1 MRKLYFAGCV
11 FAAVACL
18 GGCTKTNDIEPV
30 SKGVDF
36 FAHVGNVDTKT
47 SIDGLKVLW
56 AKKDSI
62 AIQVTEKHLHNASNP
77 GAYSTTLGIYKLAD
91 DAAGTSVGRFT
102 YSSGGE
108 QITGDEEFFAFYP
121 ASYCTANKSNGYFYV
136 DFPMTQYYEDNI
148 GDKLPLPMYGIGSN
162 RSVDFKYAG
171 AVIKLRVWS
180 KEKTSIHSCVISADN
195 LSKKAFTYV
204 KDGKWQGLSKAYDVN
219 NLNMN
224 MRKPLEISNDESN
237 PTVITM
243 IIPLAGTKTLKNLK
257 FSINCERGGSE
268 LKKKSDLAVVPG
280 TIVTFPV
287 KELTIEPDRMFV
299 DGLEGEIDT
308 EWVKTA
314 EKSVKVTMVPSS
326 KLSEGNFQKIMEAT
340 RNLHN
345 KDKKIVLDLSGAN
358 AKESTLKG
366 LNTDNSYVGF
376 CGGSNRDNGIKNI
389 SKFYLPEGITTILNR
404 AFAYSG
410 YTEIVLP
417 TTLTKISGS
426 PSNGCDSLVWKVADG
441 NKYFKADEKGALC
454 DFGMTTLMALNG
466 GSGDSYIVKD
476 GTTTI
481 REWALYENSVIKTL
495 TIPAS
500 VTRLSGDCIS
510 GTPNLTTI
518 ICLGTKPAEFRPNSG
533 TNKVGPANQ
542 TKTLYVPKGCVE
554 IYKEKWAALLKEG
567 NWVVKEIA
575 GLSNVKEG
583 Y

>member
-11 FAAVACL
+11 IAVACL

-36 FAHVGNVDTKT
+36 FAHVDNVDTKT
-47 SIDGLKVLW
+47 SIDGLQVLW
-56 AKKDSI
+56 EKKDSI
-62 AIQVTEKHLHNASNP
+62 AIQVTENHLDNASRP
-77 GAYSTTLGIYKLAD
+77 REYATTLGIYKLAD
-91 DAAGTSVGRFT
+91 DAAGTNVGRFT
-102 YSSGGE
+102 YSSGE
-108 QITGDEEFFAFYP
+108 QIKGDEEFFAFYP

-287 KELTIEPDRMFV
+287 KELTIDPDRMFV
-299 DGLEGEIDT
+299 DGSEGEIDT
-308 EWVKTA
+308 AWVKTA
-314 EKSVKVTMVPSS
+314 KDSVKVTMVSAS
-326 KLSEGNFQKIMEAT
+326 KLHEDVFRDIMKAT
-340 RNLHN
+340 RSLEN
-345 KDKKIVLDLSGAN
+345 KIVLDLSGAN
-358 AKESTLKG
+358 AEKSILQG
-366 LNTDNSYVGF
+366 LTDNKYVGF

-389 SKFYLPEGITTILNR
+389 SKFSLPQGITTILNR
-404 AFAYSG
+404 VFSYSD

-417 TTLTKISGS
+417 STLTQIAGS
-426 PSNGCDSLVWKVADG
+426 PSNGCDSLIWKVANG
-441 NKYFKADEKGALC
+441 NKSFKADEKGALY
-454 DFGMTTLMALNG
+454 DYEMKTLMVLNG
-466 GSGDSYIVKD
+466 GSGDSYTVKD

-500 VTRLSGDCIS
+500 VTKLSGDCIS

-518 ICLGTKPAEFRPNSG
+518 ICQGTVPAEFKPNTG
-533 TNKVGPANQ
+533 KNKVGPSKL

>member
-1 MRKLYFAGCV
+1 MRKLYFAVCV
-11 FAAVACL
+11 FAAFACL

-36 FAHVGNVDTKT
+36 FAHVDNVDTKT
-47 SIDGLKVLW
+47 SINGLKVLW

-62 AIQVTEKHLHNASNP
+62 AIQVTEKHRDNASSP
-77 GAYSTTLGIYKLAD
+77 RAYATTLGIYKLAD
-91 DAAGTSVGRFT
+91 DAAGTNVGRFT

-108 QITGDEEFFAFYP
+108 QIKGDEEFFAFYP
-121 ASYCTANKSNGYFYV
+121 ASDCTANKSNGYFYV

-148 GDKLPLPMYGIGSN
+148 GDKLPLPMYGIGSDRN
-162 RSVDFKYAG
+162 VDFKYAG

-195 LSKKAFTYV
+195 LSKRAFTYV

-224 MRKPLEISNDESN
+224 MRKPLEISNVESD

-268 LKKKSDLAVVPG
+268 LKKKSDLKVDPG
-280 TIVTFPV
+280 TVVTFPV
-287 KELTIEPDRMFV
+287 KELIIEPDRMFV

-314 EKSVKVTMVPSS
+314 KDSVRVTMVLAS
-326 KLSEGNFQKIMEAT
+326 KLHEDVFSGIMKAT
-340 RNLHN
+340 RSLEN
-345 KDKKIVLDLSGAN
+345 KIVLDLSGAN

-376 CGGSNRDNGIKNI
+376 CGGSNRDKGIKNI

-404 AFAYSG
+404 AFSYSG

-426 PSNGCDSLVWKVADG
+426 PSNGCDSLIWKVANG
-441 NKYFKADEKGALC
+441 NKSFKADEKGVLY
-454 DFGMTTLMALNG
+454 DYEMKTLMVLNG
-466 GSGDSYIVKD
+466 GSGDSYTVKD

-500 VTRLSGDCIS
+500 VTKLSADCIS

-518 ICLGTKPAEFRPNSG
+518 KCLGTVPAEFKPNTG
-533 TNKVGPANQ
+533 KNKVGPANQ
-542 TKTLYVPKGCVE
+542 TKTLYVPKGCGKDYE
-554 IYKEKWAALLKEG
+554 DKWKTLLDEG
-567 NWVVKEIA
+567 NWKVVEQ
-575 GLSNVKEG
+575 N
-583 Y
+583 

>member
-36 FAHVGNVDTKT
+36 FAHVDNVDTKT

-102 YSSGGE
+102 YSSGE
-108 QITGDEEFFAFYP
+108 QIKGDEEFFAFYP

-148 GDKLPLPMYGIGSN
+148 GDKLPLPMYGIGGN
-162 RSVDFKYAG
+162 RNVDFKYAG

-195 LSKKAFTYV
+195 LSKRAFTYV

-237 PTVITM
+237 PTVITI

-268 LKKKSDLAVVPG
+268 LKKKSDLDVVPG
-280 TIVTFPV
+280 TVVTFPV
-287 KELTIEPDRMFV
+287 KELTIDPDRMFV

-314 EKSVKVTMVPSS
+314 KDSVRVTMVPSS
-326 KLSEGNFQKIMEAT
+326 KLSPVDFKKIMEAT
-340 RNLHN
+340 RNLHDKN
-345 KDKKIVLDLSGAN
+345 KKIVLDLSGAN

-417 TTLTKISGS
+417 STLTKISGS
-426 PSNGCDSLVWKVADG
+426 PSNGCDSLIWKVADG
-441 NKYFKADEKGALC
+441 NKSFKADEKGALY
-454 DFGMTTLMALNG
+454 DYDMKTLMVLNG
-466 GSGDSYIVKD
+466 GSGDSYAVKD

-518 ICLGTKPAEFRPNSG
+518 ICLGTKPAEFIPNTG
-533 TNKVGPANQ
+533 NNKVGPSKQ
-542 TKTLYVPKGCVE
+542 LKTLYVPKGCVE

-567 NWVVKEIA
+567 TWEVKEWR
-575 GLSNVKEG
+575 N
-583 Y
+583 

>member
-11 FAAVACL
+11 IAAVAFVC
-18 GGCTKTNDIEPV
+18 GCTKTNDIEIEQE
-30 SKGVDF
+30 SAGVDF
-36 FAHVGNVDTKT
+36 FAQIDNVNTKT
-47 SIDGLKVLW
+47 SIDGLKVRW
-56 AKKDSI
+56 EKDDEI
-62 AIQVTEKHLHNASNP
+62 AIQVTRNHTENASTP
-77 GAYSTTLGIYKLAD
+77 KGYSTSLGIYRLTD
-91 DAAGTSVGRFT
+91 DAAGTNVGKFT
-102 YSSGGE
+102 HNRGE
-108 QITGDEEFFAFYP
+108 EKITGGEEFFAFYP
-121 ASYCTANKSNGYFYV
+121 ASDCFVNEGNGYFYV
-136 DFPMTQYYEDNI
+136 DFPTTQWYEDNI
-148 GDKLPLPMYGIGSN
+148 GNKLQLPMYGVGKN
-162 RSVDFKYAG
+162 RTVDFNYAG

-195 LSKKAFTYV
+195 LSKRAFTYV
-204 KDGKWQGLSKAYDVN
+204 KDREWQPLSKAYDVN

-237 PTVITM
+237 PTVITI
-243 IIPLAGTKTLKNLK
+243 IIPLAGTKTLTNLK
-257 FSINCERGGSE
+257 FSINCEKGGSE
-268 LKKKSDLAVVPG
+268 LKKKSGLEVKPG

-314 EKSVKVTMVPSS
+314 KDSIKVTMVAAS

-340 RNLHN
+340 RNLHDKN
-345 KDKKIVLDLSGAN
+345 KKIVLDLSGTN
-358 AKESTLKG
+358 AEKSTLKG

-404 AFAYSG
+404 AFSYSG

-417 TTLTKISGS
+417 STLTQISGS
-426 PSNGCDSLVWKVADG
+426 PSNGCDSLIWKVANG
-441 NKYFKADEKGALC
+441 NKSFKADEKGALY
-454 DFGMTTLMALNG
+454 DYEMKTLMVLNG
-466 GSGDSYIVKD
+466 GSGDSYTVKAR
-476 GTTTI
+476 TNTI

-500 VTRLSGDCIS
+500 VTKLSADCIS

-518 ICLGTKPAEFRPNSG
+518 KCLGTVPAEFKPNSG
-533 TNKVGPANQ
+533 TNKVGPSKL

-554 IYKEKWAALLKEG
+554 IYKDKWAALLAEG
-567 NWVVKEIA
+567 NWKVEER
-575 GLSNVKEG
+575 N
-583 Y
+583 

>member
-36 FAHVGNVDTKT
+36 FAHVDNVDTKT

-56 AKKDSI
+56 QKKDSI
-62 AIQVTEKHLHNASNP
+62 AIQVTKNHLDNASSP
-77 GAYSTTLGIYKLAD
+77 REYAATLGIYKLAD
-91 DAAGTSVGRFT
+91 DAAGTNVGRFT
-102 YSSGGE
+102 YSRGAE
-108 QITGDEEFFAFYP
+108 QIEGDEEFFAFYP
-121 ASYCTANKSNGYFYV
+121 ASYCTANKGNGYFYV

-148 GDKLPLPMYGIGSN
+148 GDKLPLPMYGIGIN
-162 RSVDFKYAG
+162 RNVDFKYAG

-195 LSKKAFTYV
+195 LSKRAFTYV
-204 KDGKWQGLSKAYDVN
+204 KDGKWLSRLWDAYSVN

-243 IIPLAGTKTLKNLK
+243 IIPLAGTKKLTNLK
-257 FSINCERGGSE
+257 FSINCEKGGSE
-268 LKKKSDLAVVPG
+268 LEKKSPLEVKPG
-280 TIVTFPV
+280 TVVTFPV
-287 KELTIEPDRMFV
+287 KELIIEPDRMFV

-314 EKSVKVTMVPSS
+314 KDSVRVTMVPSS

-340 RNLHN
+340 RNLHDKN
-345 KDKKIVLDLSGAN
+345 KKIVLDLSGAN
-358 AKESTLKG
+358 AEKSRLEG
-366 LNTDNSYVGF
+366 LTDNKYVGF

-389 SKFYLPEGITTILNR
+389 SKFSLPEGITTILNR
-404 AFAYSG
+404 AFSYSG

-417 TTLTKISGS
+417 STLTQISGS
-426 PSNGCDSLVWKVADG
+426 PSNGCDSLRWKVAEG
-441 NKYFKADEKGALC
+441 NKSFKADEEGALY
-454 DFGMTTLMALNG
+454 DFDMTTLMVLNG
-466 GSGDSYIVKD
+466 GSGDSYVVKD

-500 VTRLSGDCIS
+500 VKQLSADCIS

-518 ICLGTKPAEFRPNSG
+518 ICLGTNPAAFKPNTG
-533 TNKVGPANQ
+533 KNKVGPSDK

-554 IYKEKWAALLKEG
+554 TYKEKWAALLKEG
-567 NWVVKEIA
+567 NWEVKE
-575 GLSNVKEG
+575 LQN
-583 Y
+583 

>member
-36 FAHVGNVDTKT
+36 FAHVDNVDTKT
-47 SIDGLKVLW
+47 SINGLQVVW
-56 AKKDSI
+56 EKKDSI
-62 AIQVTEKHLHNASNP
+62 AIQVTENHLDNASRP
-77 GAYSTTLGIYKLAD
+77 REYATTLGIYKLAD

-108 QITGDEEFFAFYP
+108 QIKGDEEFFAFYP

-195 LSKKAFTYV
+195 LSKRAFTFV
-204 KDGKWQGLSKAYDVN
+204 KDGKWHQKLWNAYSVN
-219 NLNMN
+219 NLNMK
-224 MRKPLEISNDESN
+224 MLKPLEISNVESD

-243 IIPLAGTKTLKNLK
+243 IIPLADTTKLTNLK
-257 FSINCERGGSE
+257 FSINCEKGGSE
-268 LKKKSDLAVVPG
+268 LTKKSGLKVKPG

-287 KELTIEPDRMFV
+287 KELIIEPDRMFV

-314 EKSVKVTMVPSS
+314 KDSVKVTMVSAS
-326 KLSEGNFQKIMEAT
+326 KLHEDVFRDIMKAT
-340 RNLHN
+340 RSLEN
-345 KDKKIVLDLSGAN
+345 KIVLDLSGTN
-358 AKESTLKG
+358 AEKSTLKG

-404 AFAYSG
+404 AFSYSG

-417 TTLTKISGS
+417 STLTKISGS
-426 PSNGCDSLVWKVADG
+426 PSNGCDSLVWKVAEG
-441 NKYFKADEKGALC
+441 NKSFKADEKGALY

-500 VTRLSGDCIS
+500 VTKLFADCIS

-518 ICLGTKPAEFRPNSG
+518 ICLGRKPAEFRPNSG
-533 TNKVGPANQ
+533 TNKVGPSNQ
-542 TKTLYVPKGCVE
+542 TKTIYVPKGCGKDYE
-554 IYKEKWAALLKEG
+554 DKWKTLLDEG
-567 NWVVKEIA
+567 NWQVVEQ
-575 GLSNVKEG
+575 N
-583 Y
+583 

>member
-1 MRKLYFAGCV
+1 MRQLYFAGCV
-11 FAAVACL
+11 FAAVVCL

-36 FAHVGNVDTKT
+36 FAHVDNVDTKT
-47 SIDGLKVLW
+47 SIDDSLHVLW
-56 AKKDSI
+56 EKDDQI
-62 AIQVTEKHLHNASNP
+62 AIQVTKNHLDNASRP
-77 GAYSTTLGIYKLAD
+77 REYATTLGIYKLAD
-91 DAAGTSVGRFT
+91 DAAGTNVGRFT
-102 YSSGGE
+102 FEKGNE
-108 QITGDEEFFAFYP
+108 HIEGDEEFFAFYP

-148 GDKLPLPMYGIGSN
+148 GEKLPLPMYGIGSN
-162 RSVDFKYAG
+162 RNVSFNYAG

-204 KDGKWQGLSKAYDVN
+204 KEGKWLTKLCNAHTVQ
-219 NLNMN
+219 NLNMK
-224 MRKPLEISNDESN
+224 MRNPLEISNVESD

-243 IIPLAGTKTLKNLK
+243 IIPLADTTILKNLK
-257 FSINCERGGSE
+257 FSINCEKGGSE
-268 LKKKSDLAVVPG
+268 LTKKSGLRVKPG
-280 TIVTFPV
+280 TVVTFPV

-314 EKSVKVTMVPSS
+314 KDTVRVTMVPSS
-326 KLSEGNFQKIMEAT
+326 RLRKNTFKDIVEAT
-340 RNLHN
+340 RNLIN
-345 KDKKIVLDLSGAN
+345 KNKKIILDLSGAI
-358 AKESTLKG
+358 ADTSTLEG
-366 LNTDNSYVGF
+366 LNNNNKYVGF

-426 PSNGCDSLVWKVADG
+426 PSNGCDSLVWKIADG
-441 NKYFKADEKGALC
+441 NKSFKADEKGALY
-454 DFGMTTLMALNG
+454 DYGMKTLMVLNG
-466 GSGDSYIVKD
+466 GSGDSYTVKD
-476 GTTTI
+476 GTTKI

-500 VTRLSGDCIS
+500 VTELSADCIS

-518 ICLGTKPAEFRPNSG
+518 ICRGAVPAEFKPNTG
-533 TNKVGPANQ
+533 KNKVGPANQ
-542 TKTLYVPKGCVE
+542 IKTLYVPKGCVE
-554 IYKEKWAALLKEG
+554 IYKEKWAVLLAEG
-567 NWVVKEIA
+567 KWEVKE
-575 GLSNVKEG
+575 VKELQN
-583 Y
+583 

>member
-1 MRKLYFAGCV
+1 MRKLYFAGCII
-11 FAAVACL
+11 AVACL

-36 FAHVGNVDTKT
+36 FAHVDNVDTKT

-62 AIQVTEKHLHNASNP
+62 AIQVTENHLDNASRP
-77 GAYSTTLGIYKLAD
+77 REYATTLGIYKLAD
-91 DAAGTSVGRFT
+91 DAAGTNVGRFT
-102 YSSGGE
+102 YSSGE
-108 QITGDEEFFAFYP
+108 QIKGDEEFFAFYP

-162 RSVDFKYAG
+162 RNVDFKYAG

-195 LSKKAFTYV
+195 LSKRAFTFV
-204 KDGKWQGLSKAYDVN
+204 KDGKWHQKLWNAYSVN

-224 MRKPLEISNDESN
+224 MRNPLEISNVESD
-237 PTVITM
+237 PTMITM
-243 IIPLAGTKTLKNLK
+243 VIPLADTTTLTNLK
-257 FSINCERGGSE
+257 FSVNCEKGGSE
-268 LKKKSDLAVVPG
+268 LKKKSGLKVKPG

-314 EKSVKVTMVPSS
+314 KDSVRVTMVPAS
-326 KLSEGNFQKIMEAT
+326 KLSKEAFHDIMEAT
-340 RNLHN
+340 RNLDDKN
-345 KDKKIVLDLSGAN
+345 KKIVLDLSGAN
-358 AKESTLKG
+358 AKENILEG
-366 LNTDNSYVGF
+366 LTDNKYVGF
-376 CGGSNRDNGIKNI
+376 CGGSNRDKGIKNI

-441 NKYFKADEKGALC
+441 NKYFKADEKGALY

-518 ICLGTKPAEFRPNSG
+518 ICLGTVPAEFKPNTG
-533 TNKVGPANQ
+533 KNKVGPANQ
-542 TKTLYVPKGCVE
+542 TKTLYVPTGCVE
-554 IYKEKWAALLKEG
+554 IYKKQWAPLLKEG
-567 NWVVKEIA
+567 TWEVKE
-575 GLSNVKEG
+575 LQN
-583 Y
+583 

>member
-11 FAAVACL
+11 FAAVVCL
-18 GGCTKTNDIEPV
+18 GGCTKTNDIEPE

-36 FAHVGNVDTKT
+36 FAHVDNVDTKT
-47 SIDGLKVLW
+47 SIDGLQVLW
-56 AKKDSI
+56 EKKDSI
-62 AIQVTEKHLHNASNP
+62 AIQVTENHLDNASRP
-77 GAYSTTLGIYKLAD
+77 REYATTLGIYKLAD
-91 DAAGTSVGRFT
+91 DAAGTNVGRFT

-108 QITGDEEFFAFYP
+108 QIKGDEEFFAFYP

-195 LSKKAFTYV
+195 LSKRAFTFV
-204 KDGKWQGLSKAYDVN
+204 KDGKWHQKLWNAYSVN

-224 MRKPLEISNDESN
+224 MRKPLEISNIESD

-243 IIPLAGTKTLKNLK
+243 VIPLADTTTLTNLK
-257 FSINCERGGSE
+257 FSINCEKGGSE
-268 LKKKSDLAVVPG
+268 LTKKSGLKVKPG
-280 TIVTFPV
+280 TVVTFPV
-287 KELTIEPDRMFV
+287 KELIIEPDRMFV

-314 EKSVKVTMVPSS
+314 KDSVKVTMVSAS
-326 KLSEGNFQKIMEAT
+326 KLHEDVFSGIMKAT
-340 RNLHN
+340 RSLEN
-345 KDKKIVLDLSGAN
+345 KIVLDLSGAN

-366 LNTDNSYVGF
+366 LNRDNSYVGF

-404 AFAYSG
+404 AFSYSG

-417 TTLTKISGS
+417 STLTQISGS
-426 PSNGCDSLVWKVADG
+426 PSNGCDSLVWKVAEG
-441 NKYFKADEKGALC
+441 NKSFKADEEGALY

-466 GSGDSYIVKD
+466 GSGDSYTVKD

-500 VTRLSGDCIS
+500 VTVLSRDCIS

-518 ICLGTKPAEFRPNSG
+518 ICLGRKPAEFRPNSG
-533 TNKVGPANQ
+533 TNKVGPSKL

-554 IYKEKWAALLKEG
+554 IYTDKWAALLKEG
-567 NWVVKEIA
+567 NWEVKEWQ
-575 GLSNVKEG
+575 N
-583 Y
+583 

>member
-36 FAHVGNVDTKT
+36 FAHVDNVDTKT

-77 GAYSTTLGIYKLAD
+77 GEYATTLGIYKLAD
-91 DAAGTSVGRFT
+91 DAAGTNVGRFT
-102 YSSGGE
+102 YSSGAE

-121 ASYCTANKSNGYFYV
+121 ASYCTANKGNGYFYV

-148 GDKLPLPMYGIGSN
+148 GDKLPLPMYGVGSKRN
-162 RSVDFKYAG
+162 VDFKYAG

-195 LSKKAFTYV
+195 LSKRAFTYV
-204 KDGKWQGLSKAYDVN
+204 KNGNWQPLSKAYDVN

-243 IIPLAGTKTLKNLK
+243 IIPLAGTKTLTNLK
-257 FSINCERGGSE
+257 FSINCEKGGSE
-268 LKKKSDLAVVPG
+268 LKKKSGLEVKPG
-280 TIVTFPV
+280 TVVTFPV
-287 KELTIEPDRMFV
+287 KELIIEPDRMFV

-314 EKSVKVTMVPSS
+314 KDSVKVTMVSAS
-326 KLSEGNFQKIMEAT
+326 KLHEDVFRDIMKAT
-340 RNLHN
+340 RSLEN
-345 KDKKIVLDLSGAN
+345 KIVLDLSGAN

-366 LNTDNSYVGF
+366 LSTDNSYVGF

-404 AFAYSG
+404 AFSYSG

-417 TTLTKISGS
+417 STLTKISGS
-426 PSNGCDSLVWKVADG
+426 PSNGCDSLVWKVAEG
-441 NKYFKADEKGALC
+441 NKSFKADEKGALY

-481 REWALYENSVIKTL
+481 REWALYENSRIKTL

-500 VTRLSGDCIS
+500 VTKLSADCIS

-518 ICLGTKPAEFRPNSG
+518 ICLGTKPAEFKPNSG
-533 TNKVGPANQ
+533 TNKVGPSKL

-554 IYKEKWAALLKEG
+554 IYKDKWAALLAEG
-567 NWVVKEIA
+567 NWDVKDVKE
-575 GLSNVKEG
+575 LQN
-583 Y
+583 

>member
-1 MRKLYFAGCV
+1 MRKLYFAVCV

-36 FAHVGNVDTKT
+36 FAHVDNVDTKT
-47 SIDGLKVLW
+47 SIDGLQVLW

-62 AIQVTEKHLHNASNP
+62 AIQVTENHLDNASRP
-77 GAYSTTLGIYKLAD
+77 REYATTLGIYKLAD
-91 DAAGTSVGRFT
+91 DAAGTNVGRFT
-102 YSSGGE
+102 YSSGE
-108 QITGDEEFFAFYP
+108 QIKGDEEFFAFYP

-136 DFPMTQYYEDNI
+136 DFPMTQWYEDNI
-148 GDKLPLPMYGIGSN
+148 GDKLPLPMYGIGSDRN
-162 RSVDFKYAG
+162 VDFKYAG

-195 LSKKAFTYV
+195 LSKRAFTYV

-224 MRKPLEISNDESN
+224 MRKPLEISNVESD

-268 LKKKSDLAVVPG
+268 LKKKSDLKVDPG
-280 TIVTFPV
+280 TVVTFPV
-287 KELTIEPDRMFV
+287 KELIIEPDRMFV
-299 DGLEGEIDT
+299 DGLEDEIDT

-314 EKSVKVTMVPSS
+314 KDSVRVTMVLAS
-326 KLSEGNFQKIMEAT
+326 KLHEDVFSGIMKAT
-340 RNLHN
+340 RSLEN
-345 KDKKIVLDLSGAN
+345 KIVLDLSGAN

-376 CGGSNRDNGIKNI
+376 CGGSNRDKGIKNI

-404 AFAYSG
+404 AFSYSG

-417 TTLTKISGS
+417 STLTQISGS
-426 PSNGCDSLVWKVADG
+426 PSNGCDSLRWKVAEG
-441 NKYFKADEKGALC
+441 NKSFKADEEGALY
-454 DFGMTTLMALNG
+454 DFGMTTLMVLNG
-466 GSGDSYIVKD
+466 GSGDSYTVKD

-481 REWALYENSVIKTL
+481 REWALYENSVIKSLTL
-495 TIPAS
+495 PAS
-500 VTRLSGDCIS
+500 VTKLSADCIS

-518 ICLGTKPAEFRPNSG
+518 ICLGTVPAEFKPNTG
-533 TNKVGPANQ
+533 KNKVGPANQ
-542 TKTLYVPKGCVE
+542 IKTLYVPKGCVE
-554 IYKEKWAALLKEG
+554 IYKEKWAVLLAEG
-567 NWVVKEIA
+567 KWEVKE
-575 GLSNVKEG
+575 VKELQN
-583 Y
+583 

>member
-18 GGCTKTNDIEPV
+18 GGCTKTNDIEPE

-36 FAHVGNVDTKT
+36 FAHVDNVDTKT

-62 AIQVTEKHLHNASNP
+62 AIQVTKNHLDNASRP
-77 GAYSTTLGIYKLAD
+77 REYATTLGIYKLAD
-91 DAAGTSVGRFT
+91 DAAGTNVGRFT
-102 YSSGGE
+102 YSSGAE

-121 ASYCTANKSNGYFYV
+121 ASYCTANKGNGYFYV

-148 GDKLPLPMYGIGSN
+148 GDKLPLPMYGIGSERN
-162 RSVDFKYAG
+162 VDFKYAG
-171 AVIKLRVWS
+171 AVIKLLVWS

-195 LSKKAFTYV
+195 LSKRAFTFV
-204 KDGKWQGLSKAYDVN
+204 TDGKWHQKLWNAYSVN

-224 MRKPLEISNDESN
+224 MRKPLEISNVESD

-243 IIPLAGTKTLKNLK
+243 VIPLADTTTLTNLK
-257 FSINCERGGSE
+257 FSINCEKGGSE
-268 LKKKSDLAVVPG
+268 LTKKSGLRVKPG
-280 TIVTFPV
+280 TVVTFPV

-340 RNLHN
+340 RNLHDKN
-345 KDKKIVLDLSGAN
+345 KKIVLDLSGAN
-358 AKESTLKG
+358 ADKGTLEG
-366 LNTDNSYVGF
+366 LTDNKYVGF

-389 SKFYLPEGITTILNR
+389 SKFYLPEGIITILNR
-404 AFAYSG
+404 AFSYSG

-417 TTLTKISGS
+417 LTLTQISGS
-426 PSNGCDSLVWKVADG
+426 PSNGCDSLRWKVAAG
-441 NKYFKADEKGALC
+441 NKSFKADEEGALY
-454 DFGMTTLMALNG
+454 DYKMETLMVLNG
-466 GSGDSYIVKD
+466 GSGDSYTVKD

-500 VTRLSGDCIS
+500 VTVLSRDCIS

-518 ICLGTKPAEFRPNSG
+518 ICLGRKPAEFRPNSG
-533 TNKVGPANQ
+533 TNKVGPSKQ
-542 TKTLYVPKGCVE
+542 IKTLYVPNGCVE

-567 NWVVKEIA
+567 NKEGNWEVKEWQ
-575 GLSNVKEG
+575 N
-583 Y
+583 

>member
-1 MRKLYFAGCV
+1 MRNLYFVGCV
-11 FAAVACL
+11 IAAVACL

-36 FAHVGNVDTKT
+36 FAHVDNVDTKT
-47 SIDGLKVLW
+47 SIDGLQVLW

-62 AIQVTEKHLHNASNP
+62 AIQVTENHLDNASSP
-77 GAYSTTLGIYKLAD
+77 RAYSTTLGIYKLAD
-91 DAAGTSVGRFT
+91 VAAGTNVGRFT

-108 QITGDEEFFAFYP
+108 QIKGDEEFFAFYP
-121 ASYCTANKSNGYFYV
+121 ASDCKPNKSNGYFYV
-136 DFPMTQYYEDNI
+136 DFPMTQWYEDNI
-148 GDKLPLPMYGIGSN
+148 GDKLPLPMYGVGSN
-162 RSVDFKYAG
+162 RNVDFKYAG
-171 AVIKLRVWS
+171 AVIKLLVWS

-195 LSKKAFTYV
+195 LSKRAFTYV

-224 MRKPLEISNDESN
+224 MRKPLEISNVESN

-243 IIPLAGTKTLKNLK
+243 IIPLAGTKKLTNLK
-257 FSINCERGGSE
+257 FSINCEKGGSE
-268 LKKKSDLAVVPG
+268 LEKKSPLEVKPG
-280 TIVTFPV
+280 TVVTFPV

-314 EKSVKVTMVPSS
+314 KDSVRVTMVPSS

-340 RNLHN
+340 RNLHDKN
-345 KDKKIVLDLSGAN
+345 KKIVLDLSGAN
-358 AKESTLKG
+358 AEKSILQG
-366 LNTDNSYVGF
+366 LTDNKYVGF

-404 AFAYSG
+404 AFSYSG

-417 TTLTKISGS
+417 STLTQISGS
-426 PSNGCDSLVWKVADG
+426 PSNGCDSLRWKVAEG
-441 NKYFKADEKGALC
+441 NKSFKADEEGALY
-454 DFGMTTLMALNG
+454 DFGMTTLMVLNG

-481 REWALYENSVIKTL
+481 REWALYENSVIKKL
-495 TIPAS
+495 TIPAR
-500 VTRLSGDCIS
+500 VTKLSADCIS

-518 ICLGTKPAEFRPNSG
+518 ICLGREPAEFKPNSG
-533 TNKVGPANQ
+533 TNKVGPANKL
-542 TKTLYVPKGCVE
+542 KTLYVPKGCGKNYE
-554 IYKEKWAALLKEG
+554 AKWKALLDEG
-567 NWVVKEIA
+567 NWKVVEQ
-575 GLSNVKEG
+575 N
-583 Y
+583 

>member
-18 GGCTKTNDIEPV
+18 GGCTKTNDIEPE

-36 FAHVGNVDTKT
+36 FAHVDNVDTKT
-47 SIDGLKVLW
+47 SIDGLQVLW

-62 AIQVTEKHLHNASNP
+62 AIQVTEKHRDNATSP
-77 GAYSTTLGIYKLAD
+77 RAYATTLGIYKLAD
-91 DAAGTSVGRFT
+91 DAAGTNVGRFI

-108 QITGDEEFFAFYP
+108 QIKGDEEFFAFYP

-195 LSKKAFTYV
+195 LSKRAFTYV

-224 MRKPLEISNDESN
+224 MRKHLEISNDESN

-243 IIPLAGTKTLKNLK
+243 IFPLAGIKTLKNLK
-257 FSINCERGGSE
+257 FSINCEKGGSE
-268 LKKKSDLAVVPG
+268 LTKKSGLRVKPG
-280 TIVTFPV
+280 TVVTFPV

-314 EKSVKVTMVPSS
+314 KDSVKVTMVSAS
-326 KLSEGNFQKIMEAT
+326 KLHEDVFRDIMKAT
-340 RNLHN
+340 RSLEN
-345 KDKKIVLDLSGAN
+345 KIVLDLSGAN
-358 AKESTLKG
+358 AEKSILQG
-366 LNTDNSYVGF
+366 LTDNKYVGF

-426 PSNGCDSLVWKVADG
+426 PSNGCDSLRWKVAEG
-441 NKYFKADEKGALC
+441 NKSFKADEEGALY
-454 DFGMTTLMALNG
+454 DYKMETLMVLNG
-466 GSGDSYIVKD
+466 GSGDSYTVKD
-476 GTTTI
+476 RTTTI

-500 VTRLSGDCIS
+500 VTVLSRDCIS

-518 ICLGTKPAEFRPNSG
+518 ICLGRAPAEFKPNSG
-533 TNKVGPANQ
+533 TNKVGPSKQ
-542 TKTLYVPKGCVE
+542 LKTLYVPKGCVE
-554 IYKEKWAALLKEG
+554 IYKDKWAALLAEG
-567 NWVVKEIA
+567 NWDVKDVKE
-575 GLSNVKEG
+575 LQN
-583 Y
+583 

>member
-18 GGCTKTNDIEPV
+18 GGCAKTNDIEPV

-36 FAHVGNVDTKT
+36 FAHADNVDTKT
-47 SIDGLKVLW
+47 SIDGLQVLW

-91 DAAGTSVGRFT
+91 NAAGTNVGRFT

-108 QITGDEEFFAFYP
+108 QIKGDEEFFAFYP

-136 DFPMTQYYEDNI
+136 DFPMTQWYEDNI
-148 GDKLPLPMYGIGSN
+148 GDKLPLPMYGIGSDRN
-162 RSVDFKYAG
+162 VDFKYAG

-195 LSKKAFTYV
+195 LSKRAFTYV

-224 MRKPLEISNDESN
+224 MRKPLEISNVESD

-268 LKKKSDLAVVPG
+268 LKKKSDLKVNPG
-280 TIVTFPV
+280 TVVTFPV
-287 KELTIEPDRMFV
+287 KELIIEPDRMFV

-314 EKSVKVTMVPSS
+314 KDSVRVTMVPSS

-340 RNLHN
+340 RNLHDKN
-345 KDKKIVLDLSGAN
+345 KKIVLDLSGAN
-358 AKESTLKG
+358 AEKSILQG
-366 LNTDNSYVGF
+366 LTDNKYVGF
-376 CGGSNRDNGIKNI
+376 CGGSNRDKGIKNI

-404 AFAYSG
+404 AFSYSG

-417 TTLTKISGS
+417 STLTQISGS
-426 PSNGCDSLVWKVADG
+426 PSNGCDSLRWKVAEG
-441 NKYFKADEKGALC
+441 NKSFKADEKGALY
-454 DFGMTTLMALNG
+454 DYDMKTLMVLNG
-466 GSGDSYIVKD
+466 GSGDSYTVKD

-500 VTRLSGDCIS
+500 VKQLSADCIS

-518 ICLGTKPAEFRPNSG
+518 ICLGTNPAAFKPNTG
-533 TNKVGPANQ
+533 KNKVGPSDK
-542 TKTLYVPKGCVE
+542 TKTLYVPKGCVD
-554 IYKEKWAALLKEG
+554 IYTEKWAALLAEG
-567 NWVVKEIA
+567 NWEVKEWP
-575 GLSNVKEG
+575 N
-583 Y
+583 

>member
-18 GGCTKTNDIEPV
+18 GGCTKTNDIEPE

-36 FAHVGNVDTKT
+36 FAHVDNVDTKT

-62 AIQVTEKHLHNASNP
+62 AIQVTKNHLDNASRP
-77 GAYSTTLGIYKLAD
+77 REYATTLGIYKLAD
-91 DAAGTSVGRFT
+91 DAAGTNVGRFT
-102 YSSGGE
+102 YSSGAE

-121 ASYCTANKSNGYFYV
+121 ASYCTANKGNGYFYV

-162 RSVDFKYAG
+162 RNVDFKYAG
-171 AVIKLRVWS
+171 AVIKLLVWS

-195 LSKKAFTYV
+195 LSKRAFTFV
-204 KDGKWQGLSKAYDVN
+204 TDGKWHQKLWNAYSVN

-224 MRKPLEISNDESN
+224 MRKPLEISNVESD

-243 IIPLAGTKTLKNLK
+243 VIPLADTTTLTNLK
-257 FSINCERGGSE
+257 FSINCEKGGSE
-268 LKKKSDLAVVPG
+268 LTKKSGLRVKPG
-280 TIVTFPV
+280 TVVTFPV

-340 RNLHN
+340 RNLHDKN
-345 KDKKIVLDLSGAN
+345 KKIVLDLSGAN
-358 AKESTLKG
+358 ADKGTLQG
-366 LNTDNSYVGF
+366 LTDNKYVGF

-389 SKFYLPEGITTILNR
+389 SKFSLPEGITTILNR
-404 AFAYSG
+404 AFSYSD

-417 TTLTKISGS
+417 STLTKISGS
-426 PSNGCDSLVWKVADG
+426 PSNGCDSLRWKVAEG
-441 NKYFKADEKGALC
+441 NKSFKADEEGALY
-454 DFGMTTLMALNG
+454 DFGMTTLMVLNG

-481 REWALYENSVIKTL
+481 REWALYENSRIKTL

-500 VTRLSGDCIS
+500 VTKLSADCIS

-518 ICLGTKPAEFRPNSG
+518 KCLGTVPAEFKPNSG
-533 TNKVGPANQ
+533 TNKVGPSKQ
-542 TKTLYVPKGCVE
+542 TKTLYVPEGCVE
-554 IYKEKWAALLKEG
+554 IYTEKWAPLLKEG
-567 NWVVKEIA
+567 NWEVKE
-575 GLSNVKEG
+575 LQN
-583 Y
+583 

>member
-36 FAHVGNVDTKT
+36 FAHVDNVDTKT
-47 SIDGLKVLW
+47 SIDGLQVLW
-56 AKKDSI
+56 EKKDSI
-62 AIQVTEKHLHNASNP
+62 AIQVTEKHL
-77 GAYSTTLGIYKLAD
+77 AYATTLGIYKLAD
-91 DAAGTSVGRFT
+91 VAAGKNVGRFT

-148 GDKLPLPMYGIGSN
+148 GDKLPLPMYGIGSDRN
-162 RSVDFKYAG
+162 VDFKYAG

-195 LSKKAFTYV
+195 LSKRAFTFV
-204 KDGKWQGLSKAYDVN
+204 EDGQWHQKLWNAYSVN

-224 MRKPLEISNDESN
+224 MRKPLELSNDESN

-243 IIPLAGTKTLKNLK
+243 IIPLPGTKKLTNLK
-257 FSINCERGGSE
+257 FSINCEKGGSE
-268 LKKKSDLAVVPG
+268 LEKKSPLEVTPG

-287 KELTIEPDRMFV
+287 KELTIDPDRMFV
-299 DGLEGEIDT
+299 DGSEGEIDT
-308 EWVKTA
+308 AWVKTA
-314 EKSVKVTMVPSS
+314 KDSVKVTMVSAS
-326 KLSEGNFQKIMEAT
+326 KLHEDVFSGIMKAT
-340 RNLHN
+340 RSLEN
-345 KDKKIVLDLSGAN
+345 KIVLDLSGAN

-376 CGGSNRDNGIKNI
+376 CGGSNRDKGIKNI

-404 AFAYSG
+404 AFSYSG

-417 TTLTKISGS
+417 STLTQISGS

-441 NKYFKADEKGALC
+441 NKSFKADEKGALY
-454 DFGMTTLMALNG
+454 DYAMKTLMVLNG
-466 GSGDSYIVKD
+466 GSGGSYTVKD
-476 GTTTI
+476 GTTRI

-500 VTRLSGDCIS
+500 VTELSADCIS

-518 ICLGTKPAEFRPNSG
+518 ICLGTKPAEFKPNSG

-542 TKTLYVPKGCVE
+542 TKTLYVPEGCVE

-567 NWVVKEIA
+567 NWEVKE
-575 GLSNVKEG
+575 L
-583 Y
+583 

>member
-36 FAHVGNVDTKT
+36 FAHVDNVDTKT

-91 DAAGTSVGRFT
+91 DAAGTNVGRFT
-102 YSSGGE
+102 YSSGAE

-162 RSVDFKYAG
+162 RNVDFNYAG

-195 LSKKAFTYV
+195 LSKRAFTYV

-224 MRKPLEISNDESN
+224 MRKPLEISNVESD

-268 LKKKSDLAVVPG
+268 LKKKSGLEVKPG
-280 TIVTFPV
+280 TVVTFPV

-314 EKSVKVTMVPSS
+314 KDSVKVTMVSAS
-326 KLSEGNFQKIMEAT
+326 KLHEDVFRDIMKAT
-340 RNLHN
+340 RSLEN
-345 KDKKIVLDLSGAN
+345 KIVLDLSGAN
-358 AKESTLKG
+358 AEKSILQG
-366 LNTDNSYVGF
+366 LTDNKYVGF

-404 AFAYSG
+404 AFSYSG

-417 TTLTKISGS
+417 STLTQISGS
-426 PSNGCDSLVWKVADG
+426 PSNGCDSLVWKVAKG
-441 NKYFKADEKGALC
+441 NKSFKADEKGALY
-454 DFGMTTLMALNG
+454 DFGMTTLMVLNG
-466 GSGDSYIVKD
+466 GSGDSYTVKD

-500 VTRLSGDCIS
+500 VTVLSADCIS

-518 ICLGTKPAEFRPNSG
+518 KCLGTVPAEFKPNTG
-533 TNKVGPANQ
+533 KNKVGPSDK
-542 TKTLYVPKGCVE
+542 TKILYVPKGCGKDYE
-554 IYKEKWAALLKEG
+554 AKWKALLDEG
-567 NWVVKEIA
+567 NWKVVEQ
-575 GLSNVKEG
+575 N
-583 Y
+583 

>member
-1 MRKLYFAGCV
+1 MA
-11 FAAVACL
+11 
-18 GGCTKTNDIEPV
+18 GCTKTNDIEPE

-36 FAHVGNVDTKT
+36 FAHVDNVDTKT
-47 SIDGLKVLW
+47 SIDGLQVLW

-62 AIQVTEKHLHNASNP
+62 AIQVTENHLDNASSP
-77 GAYSTTLGIYKLAD
+77 RAYATTLGIYKLAD
-91 DAAGTSVGRFT
+91 DAAGTNVGRFT

-108 QITGDEEFFAFYP
+108 QIKGDEEFFAFYP
-121 ASYCTANKSNGYFYV
+121 ASDCKPNKDNGYFYV

-148 GDKLPLPMYGIGSN
+148 GEKLPLPMYGIGSN
-162 RSVDFKYAG
+162 RNVSFNYAG
-171 AVIKLRVWS
+171 AVLKLRVWS

-287 KELTIEPDRMFV
+287 KELTIDPDRMFV
-299 DGLEGEIDT
+299 DGSEGEIDT
-308 EWVKTA
+308 AWVKTA
-314 EKSVKVTMVPSS
+314 KDSVKVTMVSAS
-326 KLSEGNFQKIMEAT
+326 KLHEDVFSGIMKAT
-340 RNLHN
+340 RSLEN
-345 KDKKIVLDLSGAN
+345 KIVLDLSGAN

-426 PSNGCDSLVWKVADG
+426 PSNGCDSLRWKVAEG
-441 NKYFKADEKGALC
+441 NKSFKADEEGALY
-454 DFGMTTLMALNG
+454 DFGIDDL
-466 GSGDSYIVKD
+466 D
-476 GTTTI
+476 G
-481 REWALYENSVIKTL
+481 A
-495 TIPAS
+495 
-500 VTRLSGDCIS
+500 
-510 GTPNLTTI
+510 
-518 ICLGTKPAEFRPNSG
+518 
-533 TNKVGPANQ
+533 
-542 TKTLYVPKGCVE
+542 
-554 IYKEKWAALLKEG
+554 
-567 NWVVKEIA
+567 
-575 GLSNVKEG
+575 
-583 Y
+583 

>member
-36 FAHVGNVDTKT
+36 FAHVDNVDTKT

-148 GDKLPLPMYGIGSN
+148 GDKLPLPMYGIGRN
-162 RSVDFKYAG
+162 RNVDFNYAG

-195 LSKKAFTYV
+195 LSKRAFTFV
-204 KDGKWQGLSKAYDVN
+204 KDGKWHQKLWNAYSVN

-224 MRKPLEISNDESN
+224 MRKPLEISNVESD
-237 PTVITM
+237 PTMITM
-243 IIPLAGTKTLKNLK
+243 VIPLADTTTLTNLK
-257 FSINCERGGSE
+257 FSINCEKGGSE
-268 LKKKSDLAVVPG
+268 LTKKSGLRVKPG
-280 TIVTFPV
+280 TVVTFPV
-287 KELTIEPDRMFV
+287 KELTIDPDRMFV

-314 EKSVKVTMVPSS
+314 KDSVKVTMVSAS
-326 KLSEGNFQKIMEAT
+326 KLHEDVFRDIMKAT
-340 RNLHN
+340 RSLEN
-345 KDKKIVLDLSGAN
+345 KIVLDLSGAN
-358 AKESTLKG
+358 AEKSILQG
-366 LNTDNSYVGF
+366 LTDNKYVGF

-441 NKYFKADEKGALC
+441 NKYFKADEKGALY
-454 DFGMTTLMALNG
+454 DFGMTTLMVLNG
-466 GSGDSYIVKD
+466 GSGDSYAVKD

-500 VTRLSGDCIS
+500 VTVLSRDCIS

-518 ICLGTKPAEFRPNSG
+518 ICLGRAPAEFRPNSG

-542 TKTLYVPKGCVE
+542 LKTLYVPKGCVE
-554 IYKEKWAALLKEG
+554 IYKKQWAALLKEG
-567 NWVVKEIA
+567 TWEVKEWR
-575 GLSNVKEG
+575 N
-583 Y
+583 

>member
-1 MRKLYFAGCV
+1 MRKLYFAVCV

-36 FAHVGNVDTKT
+36 FAHVDNVDTKT

-62 AIQVTEKHLHNASNP
+62 AIQVTKNHLDNASNP
-77 GAYSTTLGIYKLAD
+77 GAYATTLGIYKLAD
-91 DAAGTSVGRFT
+91 DAAGTNVGRFT
-102 YSSGGE
+102 YISGAE
-108 QITGDEEFFAFYP
+108 QIEGNEEFFAFYP
-121 ASYCTANKSNGYFYV
+121 ASYCTANKGNGYFYV

-148 GDKLPLPMYGIGSN
+148 GDKLPLPMYGKGIN
-162 RSVDFKYAG
+162 RNVNFNYAG

-195 LSKKAFTYV
+195 LSKRAFTYV
-204 KDGKWQGLSKAYDVN
+204 KDGEWQGLSKAYDVN

-224 MRKPLEISNDESN
+224 MRKPLELSNDESN

-268 LKKKSDLAVVPG
+268 LKKKSPLDVVPG

-314 EKSVKVTMVPSS
+314 KKSVKVTMVSAS
-326 KLSEGNFQKIMEAT
+326 KLHEDVFSGIMKAT
-340 RNLHN
+340 RSLEN
-345 KDKKIVLDLSGAN
+345 KIVLDLSGAN
-358 AKESTLKG
+358 AKDNTLKG
-366 LNTDNSYVGF
+366 LNNDNSYVGF
-376 CGGSNRDNGIKNI
+376 CGGSNRDKGIKNI
-389 SKFYLPEGITTILNR
+389 SKFYLPEGIITISNR
-404 AFAYSG
+404 AFSYSG

-417 TTLTKISGS
+417 STLTQISGS
-426 PSNGCDSLVWKVADG
+426 PSNGCDSLRWKVADG
-441 NKYFKADEKGALC
+441 NKSFKADEEGALY
-454 DFGMTTLMALNG
+454 DFGMTTLMVLNG
-466 GSGDSYIVKD
+466 GSGDSYTVKD

-500 VTRLSGDCIS
+500 VTKLSGDCIS
-510 GTPNLTTI
+510 ATPNLTTI
-518 ICLGTKPAEFRPNSG
+518 ICLGSVPAEFKPNSG
-533 TNKVGPANQ
+533 TNKVGPSNKI
-542 TKTLYVPKGCVE
+542 KTLYVPKGCVG
-554 IYKEKWAALLKEG
+554 IYNEKWATLLKEG
-567 NWVVKEIA
+567 NWEVKE
-575 GLSNVKEG
+575 L
-583 Y
+583 

>member
-36 FAHVGNVDTKT
+36 FAHVDNVDTKT

-62 AIQVTEKHLHNASNP
+62 AIQVTEKHLHNASSP
-77 GAYSTTLGIYKLAD
+77 GEYATTLGIYKLAD

-121 ASYCTANKSNGYFYV
+121 ASFCTANKSNGYFYV

-148 GDKLPLPMYGIGSN
+148 GDKLPLPMYGVGSKRN
-162 RSVDFKYAG
+162 VDFKYAG

-195 LSKKAFTYV
+195 LSKRAFTFV
-204 KDGKWQGLSKAYDVN
+204 KDGKWHQKLWNAYSVN

-224 MRKPLEISNDESN
+224 MRKPLEISNVESD
-237 PTVITM
+237 PTMITM
-243 IIPLAGTKTLKNLK
+243 VIPLADTTTLTNLK
-257 FSINCERGGSE
+257 FSINCEKGGSE
-268 LKKKSDLAVVPG
+268 LTKKSGLRVKPG
-280 TIVTFPV
+280 TVVTFPV

-314 EKSVKVTMVPSS
+314 KDSVRVTMVPSS
-326 KLSEGNFQKIMEAT
+326 KLSEGNFQIIMEAT
-340 RNLHN
+340 RNLHDKN
-345 KDKKIVLDLSGAN
+345 KKIVLDLSGAN
-358 AKESTLKG
+358 AKESTLRG

-376 CGGSNRDNGIKNI
+376 CGGSNRDKGIKNI
-389 SKFYLPEGITTILNR
+389 RKFYLPEGITTILNR
-404 AFAYSG
+404 AFSYSG

-417 TTLTKISGS
+417 STLTQISGS
-426 PSNGCDSLVWKVADG
+426 PSNGCDSLVWKVAEG
-441 NKYFKADEKGALC
+441 NKSFKADEEGALY
-454 DFGMTTLMALNG
+454 DFGMTTLMVLNG
-466 GSGDSYIVKD
+466 GSGDSYTVKD
-476 GTTTI
+476 RTTTI

-500 VTRLSGDCIS
+500 VTKLSADCIS

-518 ICLGTKPAEFRPNSG
+518 ICLGTKPAEFIPNTG
-533 TNKVGPANQ
+533 KNKVGPANQ
-542 TKTLYVPKGCVE
+542 RKTLYVPMGCGKDYE
-554 IYKEKWAALLKEG
+554 AKWKALLDEG
-567 NWVVKEIA
+567 NWQVVEQ
-575 GLSNVKEG
+575 N
-583 Y
+583 

>member
-1 MRKLYFAGCV
+1 M
-11 FAAVACL
+11 
-18 GGCTKTNDIEPV
+18 
-30 SKGVDF
+30 
-36 FAHVGNVDTKT
+36 
-47 SIDGLKVLW
+47 LW

-62 AIQVTEKHLHNASNP
+62 AIQVTEKHRDNASSP
-77 GAYSTTLGIYKLAD
+77 RAYATTLGIYKLAE
-91 DAAGTSVGRFT
+91 DAAGTNVGRFT
-102 YSSGGE
+102 YSSGAE

-121 ASYCTANKSNGYFYV
+121 ASYCTANKGNGYFYV

-162 RSVDFKYAG
+162 RNVDFKYAG

-287 KELTIEPDRMFV
+287 KELTIDPDRMFV
-299 DGLEGEIDT
+299 DGSEGEIDT
-308 EWVKTA
+308 AWVKTA
-314 EKSVKVTMVPSS
+314 KDSVKVTMVSAS
-326 KLSEGNFQKIMEAT
+326 KLHEDVFSGIMKAT
-340 RNLHN
+340 RSLEN
-345 KDKKIVLDLSGAN
+345 KIVLDLSGAN

-417 TTLTKISGS
+417 STLTQISGS
-426 PSNGCDSLVWKVADG
+426 PSNGCDSLRWKVAEG
-441 NKYFKADEKGALC
+441 NKSFKADEEGALY

-500 VTRLSGDCIS
+500 VTKLSADCIS

-518 ICLGTKPAEFRPNSG
+518 ICLGKKPAEFKPNTG
-533 TNKVGPANQ
+533 KNKVGPSKQ
-542 TKTLYVPKGCVE
+542 IKTLYVPKGCVE
-554 IYKEKWAALLKEG
+554 TYNEKWAALLAEG
-567 NWVVKEIA
+567 NWEVVD
-575 GLSNVKEG
+575 
-583 Y
+583 

>member
-11 FAAVACL
+11 IAAAACL

-36 FAHVGNVDTKT
+36 FAHVDNVDTKT

-62 AIQVTEKHLHNASNP
+62 AIQVTEKHLHNASIP

-162 RSVDFKYAG
+162 RNVDFKYAG

-195 LSKKAFTYV
+195 LSKRAFTYV

-224 MRKPLEISNDESN
+224 VRKPLEISNVESD

-268 LKKKSDLAVVPG
+268 LKKKSGLEVKPG
-280 TIVTFPV
+280 TVVTFPV
-287 KELTIEPDRMFV
+287 KELTIDPDRMFV

-314 EKSVKVTMVPSS
+314 KDSVKVTMVSAS
-326 KLSEGNFQKIMEAT
+326 KLHEDVFSGIMKAT
-340 RNLHN
+340 RSLEN
-345 KDKKIVLDLSGAN
+345 KIVLDLSGAN

-426 PSNGCDSLVWKVADG
+426 PSNGCDSLRWKVAEG
-441 NKYFKADEKGALC
+441 NKSFKADEEGALY

-466 GSGDSYIVKD
+466 GSGDSYTVKD

-500 VTRLSGDCIS
+500 VKQLSADCIS
-510 GTPNLTTI
+510 GTPNITTI
-518 ICLGTKPAEFRPNSG
+518 ICLGAVPAEFKPNSG
-533 TNKVGPANQ
+533 TNKVGPSNLK
-542 TKTLYVPKGCVE
+542 KTLYVPKGCGKDYE
-554 IYKEKWAALLKEG
+554 AKWKALLDEG
-567 NWVVKEIA
+567 NWKVVEQ
-575 GLSNVKEG
+575 N
-583 Y
+583 

>member
-36 FAHVGNVDTKT
+36 FAHVDNVDTKT
-47 SIDGLKVLW
+47 SINGLQVLW

-62 AIQVTEKHLHNASNP
+62 AIQVTKNHVYNASNP
-77 GAYSTTLGIYKLAD
+77 GAYATTLGIYKLAD
-91 DAAGTSVGRFT
+91 VAAGTNVGRFT
-102 YSSGGE
+102 YISGGE
-108 QITGDEEFFAFYP
+108 QITGDEGFFAFYP
-121 ASYCTANKSNGYFYV
+121 ASYCTAHKDNGYFYV

-148 GDKLPLPMYGIGSN
+148 GDKLPLPMYGIGISRN
-162 RSVDFKYAG
+162 VNFKYAG

-180 KEKTSIHSCVISADN
+180 KEKTSIHSCVISANN
-195 LSKKAFTYV
+195 LSKRAFTYV
-204 KDGKWQGLSKAYDVN
+204 KDGTWQGLSKSYDVN
-219 NLNMN
+219 NLNMK
-224 MRKPLEISNDESN
+224 MRKPLEISNDENN

-243 IIPLAGTKTLKNLK
+243 IIPLAGTRKLKNLK

-268 LKKKSDLAVVPG
+268 LKKKSDLDVVPG

-314 EKSVKVTMVPSS
+314 KESVKVTMVSAS
-326 KLSEGNFQKIMEAT
+326 KLHEGDFRDIMIAT
-340 RNLHN
+340 RSLEN
-345 KDKKIVLDLSGAN
+345 KIVLDLSGAN
-358 AKESTLKG
+358 ADKSLLQG
-366 LNTDNSYVGF
+366 LTDNKYVGF

-389 SKFYLPEGITTILNR
+389 STFYLPKGITTILNR
-404 AFAYSG
+404 AFSYSY

-417 TTLTKISGS
+417 STLTQISGS
-426 PSNGCDSLVWKVADG
+426 PSNGCDSLRWKVAEG
-441 NKYFKADEKGALC
+441 NKSFKADETGALY
-454 DFGMTTLMALNG
+454 DYKMETLMVLNG
-466 GSGDSYIVKD
+466 GSGDSYTVKD

-500 VTRLSGDCIS
+500 VKQLSADCIS

-518 ICLGTKPAEFRPNSG
+518 ICLGTEPAEFKPNTG
-533 TNKVGPANQ
+533 KNKVGPSNQ

-554 IYKEKWAALLKEG
+554 IYKKQWAALLAEG
-567 NWVVKEIA
+567 NWDVKE
-575 GLSNVKEG
+575 VKELRN
-583 Y
+583 

>member
-1 MRKLYFAGCV
+1 MRKLYFVGCV
-11 FAAVACL
+11 IAAVACL

-36 FAHVGNVDTKT
+36 FAHVDNVDTKT
-47 SIDGLKVLW
+47 SINGLQVLW

-62 AIQVTEKHLHNASNP
+62 AIQVTENHLDNASSP
-77 GAYSTTLGIYKLAD
+77 RAYSTTLGIYKLAD
-91 DAAGTSVGRFT
+91 DAAGTNVGRFT

-108 QITGDEEFFAFYP
+108 QIKGDEEFFAFYP

-162 RSVDFKYAG
+162 RNVDFKYAG

-195 LSKKAFTYV
+195 LSKRAFTYV
-204 KDGKWQGLSKAYDVN
+204 LDGKWQGLSKAYDVN

-224 MRKPLEISNDESN
+224 MRKPLEISNVESD

-243 IIPLAGTKTLKNLK
+243 IIPLAGTKKLTNLK
-257 FSINCERGGSE
+257 FSINCEKGGSE
-268 LKKKSDLAVVPG
+268 LEKKSPLEVTPG

-314 EKSVKVTMVPSS
+314 KDSVRVTMVPSS

-340 RNLHN
+340 RNLHDKN
-345 KDKKIVLDLSGAN
+345 KKIVLDLSGAN
-358 AKESTLKG
+358 AEKSILQG
-366 LNTDNSYVGF
+366 LTDNKYVGF
-376 CGGSNRDNGIKNI
+376 CGGSNRDKGIKNI
-389 SKFYLPEGITTILNR
+389 SKFYLPKGITTILNR
-404 AFAYSG
+404 AFAYSD
-410 YTEIVLP
+410 YKEIVLP

-441 NKYFKADEKGALC
+441 NKSFKADEKGALY
-454 DFGMTTLMALNG
+454 DYGMKTLMVLNG
-466 GSGDSYIVKD
+466 GSGDSYTVKD

-500 VTRLSGDCIS
+500 VTKLSADCIS

-518 ICLGTKPAEFRPNSG
+518 ICLGTVPAEFKPNTG
-533 TNKVGPANQ
+533 KNKVGPANQ

-554 IYKEKWAALLKEG
+554 TYKKNWASLLTEGKWE
-567 NWVVKEIA
+567 VKE
-575 GLSNVKEG
+575 LQN
-583 Y
+583 

>member
-1 MRKLYFAGCV
+1 MRKLYFAVCV

-18 GGCTKTNDIEPV
+18 GGCTKTNDIEPE

-36 FAHVGNVDTKT
+36 FAHVDNVDTKT

-62 AIQVTEKHLHNASNP
+62 AIQVTKNHLDNASRP
-77 GAYSTTLGIYKLAD
+77 REYATTLGIYKLAD
-91 DAAGTSVGRFT
+91 DAAGTNVGRFT
-102 YSSGGE
+102 YSSGAE
-108 QITGDEEFFAFYP
+108 QITEDEEFFAFYP
-121 ASYCTANKSNGYFYV
+121 ASYCTANKGNGYFYV

-162 RSVDFKYAG
+162 RNVDFKYAG

-195 LSKKAFTYV
+195 LSKRAFTFV

-268 LKKKSDLAVVPG
+268 LKKKSGLEVKPG
-280 TIVTFPV
+280 TVVTFPV
-287 KELTIEPDRMFV
+287 KELIIEPDRMFV

-314 EKSVKVTMVPSS
+314 RDSVRVTMVPSS
-326 KLSEGNFQKIMEAT
+326 KLSKEGFHDIMEAT
-340 RNLHN
+340 RNLDDKN
-345 KDKKIVLDLSGAN
+345 KKIVLDLSGAN
-358 AKESTLKG
+358 AKENILEG
-366 LNTDNSYVGF
+366 LSKDNKNYTGF

-389 SKFYLPEGITTILNR
+389 SKFYLPEGIITILNR
-404 AFAYSG
+404 AFSYSG

-417 TTLTKISGS
+417 STLTQISGS
-426 PSNGCDSLVWKVADG
+426 PSNGCDSLRWKVAAG
-441 NKYFKADEKGALC
+441 NKSFKADEEGALY
-454 DFGMTTLMALNG
+454 DYKMKTLMVLNG
-466 GSGDSYIVKD
+466 GSGDSYTVKD

-500 VTRLSGDCIS
+500 VTVLSRDCIS

-518 ICLGTKPAEFRPNSG
+518 ICLGRKPAEFRPNSG
-533 TNKVGPANQ
+533 TNKVGPSKQ
-542 TKTLYVPKGCVE
+542 IKTLYVPNGCVE

-567 NWVVKEIA
+567 NKEGNWEVKEWQ
-575 GLSNVKEG
+575 N
-583 Y
+583 

>member
-18 GGCTKTNDIEPV
+18 GGCTKTNDIEPE

-36 FAHVGNVDTKT
+36 FAHVDNVDTKT

-56 AKKDSI
+56 RKKDSI

-91 DAAGTSVGRFT
+91 DAAGTNVGRFT

-108 QITGDEEFFAFYP
+108 QITGDEGFFAFYP
-121 ASYCTANKSNGYFYV
+121 ASYCTAHKDNGYFYV

-162 RSVDFKYAG
+162 RNVDFKYAG

-195 LSKKAFTYV
+195 LSKRAFTYV

-224 MRKPLEISNDESN
+224 MRKPLEISNVESD
-237 PTVITM
+237 PTMITM
-243 IIPLAGTKTLKNLK
+243 VIPLADTTTLTNLK
-257 FSINCERGGSE
+257 FSINCEKGGSE
-268 LKKKSDLAVVPG
+268 LTKKSGLRVKPG
-280 TIVTFPV
+280 TVVTFPV

-299 DGLEGEIDT
+299 DGFEGEIDT

-314 EKSVKVTMVPSS
+314 KDSVKVTMVSAS
-326 KLSEGNFQKIMEAT
+326 KLHEDVFRDIMKAT
-340 RNLHN
+340 RSLEN
-345 KDKKIVLDLSGAN
+345 KIVLDLSGAN
-358 AKESTLKG
+358 SKESTLKG

-376 CGGSNRDNGIKNI
+376 CGGSNRNNGIKNI
-389 SKFYLPEGITTILNR
+389 SKFYLPEGIATILNR
-404 AFAYSG
+404 AFSYSG

-417 TTLTKISGS
+417 STLTKISGS
-426 PSNGCDSLVWKVADG
+426 PSNGCDSLRWKVAEG
-441 NKYFKADEKGALC
+441 NKSFKADEKGALY
-454 DFGMTTLMALNG
+454 DFGMTTLMVLNG
-466 GSGDSYIVKD
+466 GSGDSYTVKD

-500 VTRLSGDCIS
+500 VTKLSGDCIS

-518 ICLGTKPAEFRPNSG
+518 ICLGTVPAEFKPNSG
-533 TNKVGPANQ
+533 TNKVGPSKL

-554 IYKEKWAALLKEG
+554 IYKDKWAALLAEG
-567 NWVVKEIA
+567 NWDVKDVKE
-575 GLSNVKEG
+575 LQN
-583 Y
+583 

>member
-11 FAAVACL
+11 FAAFACL

-36 FAHVGNVDTKT
+36 FAHVDNVDTKT

-62 AIQVTEKHLHNASNP
+62 AIQVTEKHRDNASSP
-77 GAYSTTLGIYKLAD
+77 RAYATTLGIYKLAE
-91 DAAGTSVGRFT
+91 DAAGTNVGRFT

-108 QITGDEEFFAFYP
+108 QIKGDEEFFAFYP
-121 ASYCTANKSNGYFYV
+121 ASDCKPNKDNGYFYV

-148 GDKLPLPMYGIGSN
+148 GEKLPLPMYGIGSHRN
-162 RSVDFKYAG
+162 VDFKYAG
-171 AVIKLRVWS
+171 AVIKLLVWS

-195 LSKKAFTYV
+195 LSKRAFTYV
-204 KDGKWQGLSKAYDVN
+204 KNGNWQPLSKAYDVN

-243 IIPLAGTKTLKNLK
+243 IIPLAGTKTLTNLK
-257 FSINCERGGSE
+257 FSINCENGGSE
-268 LKKKSDLAVVPG
+268 LTKKSGLEVKPG
-280 TIVTFPV
+280 TVVTFPV
-287 KELTIEPDRMFV
+287 KELTIDPDRMFV
-299 DGLEGEIDT
+299 DGSEGEIDT
-308 EWVKTA
+308 AWVKTA
-314 EKSVKVTMVPSS
+314 KDSVKVTMVSAS
-326 KLSEGNFQKIMEAT
+326 KLHEDVFSGIMKAT
-340 RNLHN
+340 RSLEN
-345 KDKKIVLDLSGAN
+345 KIVLDLSGAN

-417 TTLTKISGS
+417 STLTKISGS
-426 PSNGCDSLVWKVADG
+426 PSNGCDSLIWKVANG
-441 NKYFKADEKGALC
+441 NKSFMADEKGALY
-454 DFGMTTLMALNG
+454 DYDMKTLMVLNG
-466 GSGDSYIVKD
+466 GSGDSYTVKD

-481 REWALYENSVIKTL
+481 REWALYENSIIKTL

-500 VTRLSGDCIS
+500 VTKLFADCIS

-518 ICLGTKPAEFRPNSG
+518 KCLGTVPAEFKPNSG
-533 TNKVGPANQ
+533 TNKVGPSKQ

-554 IYKEKWAALLKEG
+554 IYKDKWAALLAEG
-567 NWVVKEIA
+567 NWDVKDVKE
-575 GLSNVKEG
+575 LQN
-583 Y
+583 